1 MKALGL
7 IETKGL
13 LAAVEGADA
22 MLKTAD
28 VRLLEKN
35 LVGGGLVT
43 ITIAGEVSAV
53 RASVDAAVSAIGRI
67 HGATLVSEH
76 VIARPDEELAR
87 ILSFAELTVE
97 EPQAPA
103 ASSAPAAPATPAV
116 AEEPAG
122 GNALIYSDN
131 AGSTANPDPAAVS
144 PAIARALTEEE
155 AEAEGAPMPAHPS
168 ARPEATASVKP
179 PKSETVRH
187 EVSQLKKMSVNRL
200 RQIAASLSGLALSAE
215 EVRKAVK
222 KDLIEAIISAYRQ
235 IEE

>member
-122 GNALIYSDN
+122 GNAQIYSDN